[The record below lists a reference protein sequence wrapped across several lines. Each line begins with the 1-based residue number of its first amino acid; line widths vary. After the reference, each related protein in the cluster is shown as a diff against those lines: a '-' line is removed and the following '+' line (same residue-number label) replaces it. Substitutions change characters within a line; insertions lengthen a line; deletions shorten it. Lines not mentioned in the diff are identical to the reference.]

1 MSAGYEYNYT
11 LERQRRREIY
21 LSRVESKTREFLNK
35 YQNILNDVQMQGLNQ
50 YVDYDYN
57 NYRNQLNTAFQCLS
71 SDPERARDI
80 SQSIGKLIGALP
92 KRAKERRRVYNQQE
106 KQRRIHNEQQERQRQ
121 QQIQKMKRQQESLNK
136 LKNTIQGFIEK
147 YEKTLNNIKSQ
158 ELDQYITAEYNQA
171 LDELNKIKQQLKTN
185 PEYAKELSMS
195 LGEWINTLPKQA
207 QANKTQDIK
216 LQKEKEE
223 AERKRQLFLEEQREK
238 VEQRIQQEFNHMIDE
253 VILNLHDPVLRDYAL
268 DDLTSLVESYKE
280 LKVNSS
286 NIDEIKNK
294 FQEQSA
300 KIIQQAQSKADEFNE
315 KYFKKIDTQINQESL
330 LEKVKEEKENI
341 KKIKTDDP
349 SKLEEIMNKL
359 TSKEKDIQN
368 GLVDENTDRFLDDI
382 SNEIL
387 EEEVNEEYRRHTVK
401 SIFEILNKLG
411 FKPASPK
418 KVGDEVKLYAKRI
431 NGNEFEASIKANGTM
446 MSHFNGYDYMACKDD
461 INSLEQELQSCYGIE
476 LNKTKTIW
484 ENPDRIQKNAKPISE
499 LQRKG

>member
-1 MSAGYEYNYT
+1 MSAGYEYEYE
-11 LERQRRREIY
+11 LERNRRREIY
-21 LSRVESKTREFLNK
+21 LSRIESKTREHLSR
-35 YQNILNDVQMQGLNQ
+35 YQDILNSIQTQGLNQ
-50 YVDYDYN
+50 YVEHDYN
-57 NYRNQLNTAFQCLS
+57 NYKNKLDTAFRSLN
-71 SDPERARDI
+71 SDPEKARDI

-92 KRAKERRRVYNQQE
+92 KRAKERRRVYNEQE
-106 KQRRIHNEQQERQRQ
+106 KQNRVRDQQQAHQRQEQVKKLKKQQEN
-121 QQIQKMKRQQESLNK
+121 LNK
-136 LKNTIQGFIEK
+136 LRNTIQGFVDK
-147 YEKTLNNIKSQ
+147 YEKILENITSQ
-158 ELDQYITAEYNQA
+158 DLEQYITSEYQQA
-171 LDELNKIKQQLKTN
+171 QIELNNVKKQLSIN
-185 PEYAKELSMS
+185 PEYAKELSVS

-207 QANKTQDIK
+207 QANKTQDIN

-223 AERKRQLFLEEQREK
+223 AERKRELFLEEQRK
-238 VEQRIQQEFNHMIDE
+238 KEQQKIQQEFNHLIDE
-253 VILNLHDPVLRDYAL
+253 VMLNLHDPVLRDYAL
-268 DDLTSLVESYKE
+268 DDITSLVESYKE

-286 NIDEIKNK
+286 NINDIKNK
-294 FQEQSA
+294 FHNQSS
-300 KIIQQAQSKADEFNE
+300 KIIEQAQQKADEFNE
-315 KYFKKIDTQINQESL
+315 KYFKKIDTQIEQESL
-330 LEKVKEEKENI
+330 LAKVQEEKENI

-349 SKLEEIMNKL
+349 AKLEEIMNKL

-368 GLVDENTDRFLDDI
+368 GLVDENTDKFLDDV

-431 NGNEFEASIKANGTM
+431 NGNEFEASIKSNGTM

-461 INSLEQELQSCYGIE
+461 ISSLEDELQSCYGIE